1 MKTLIK
7 AIEAIALCQTLD
19 IYKEPKTKYKNRL
32 LHEVIVTA
40 KIFSLQQ
47 IIPIKRI
54 YSYKSPHEKVT
65 ALYLE
70 MPDLNHTGP
79 KKKYILKELSIGS
92 LPDILKYYQIQ
103 ECFFKEF
110 LTHVLKSLQDQFLI
124 HHYRNSEE
132 INGFVLP
139 KEYNGRLSISFTKGS
154 EWEASYITYQ
164 GDKSI
169 KATTEFLDQSL
180 LTLQS
185 QIIKDILQNL
195 PSNKE
200 TNESHHCIEI
210 KDSAQNK

>member
-7 AIEAIALCQTLD
+7 ALEALALCQSLHL
-19 IYKEPKTKYKNRL
+19 YKEPKTKYKNRL

-40 KIFSLQQ
+40 KIFTSRQ

-54 YSYKSPHEKVT
+54 YSYKSPNEKVT

-70 MPDLNHTGP
+70 MPDPNHTGP
-79 KKKYILKELSIGS
+79 KKKYILRELSIES
-92 LPDILKYYQIQ
+92 IPDILGDYQIK
-103 ECFFKEF
+103 EGFFKEF
-110 LTHVLKSLQDQFLI
+110 LTYVIKGLQDQFLI

-139 KEYNGRLSISFTKGS
+139 KEYNGRLSISFTQDS
-154 EWEASYITYQ
+154 EWEASYLTYQ

-169 KATTEFLDQSL
+169 KATTELLDQSL

-185 QIIKDILQNL
+185 LIIQDILN
-195 PSNKE
+195 P
-200 TNESHHCIEI
+200 T
-210 KDSAQNK
+210 